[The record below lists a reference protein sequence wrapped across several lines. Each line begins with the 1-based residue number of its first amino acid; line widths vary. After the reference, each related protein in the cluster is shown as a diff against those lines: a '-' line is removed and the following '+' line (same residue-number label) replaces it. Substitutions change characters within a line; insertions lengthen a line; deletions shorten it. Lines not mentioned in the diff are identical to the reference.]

1 MTPLRQRMIED
12 MQLGGLSDA
21 TQYTYMLAVKQ
32 LADYYNKSPDQI
44 TVEELRKYFLYL
56 KNEKEV
62 ARSTANVALS
72 AIKFFY
78 ERTLGWPW
86 TTLIFVRP
94 TREQKLPDIL
104 SKAEVQRVLG
114 TVRIPRHRVYLST
127 VYACGLRRQEGLNL
141 QVSHIDTERKALH
154 IHKGKW
160 SKDRYVPLPQPALE
174 LLRKW
179 WATHRNPDWIFPA
192 GGQSSMASATTPMSH
207 SSPWRALK
215 AAVAECK
222 IQKEVTIHSLRHAYA
237 THLYEDGVSV
247 HLIQKYL
254 GHKSLAT
261 TARYLHATS
270 VGEAESIDSISQ
282 TLEAVP
288 WSS

>member
-12 MQLGGLSDA
+12 MQLGGLSEA
-21 TQYTYMLAVKQ
+21 TQYSYMLAVKQ
-32 LADYYNKSPDQI
+32 LAEHYNKSPDKL
-44 TVEELRKYFLYL
+44 TTEELRQYFLYL
-56 KNEKEV
+56 KNEKKV
-62 ARSTANVALS
+62 ARSTSSAALS
-72 AIKFFY
+72 AIKFFF
-78 ERTLGWPW
+78 ERTLGCPW

-94 TREQKLPDIL
+94 QREEKLPDIL
-104 SKAEVQRVLG
+104 SKEEVQRLLG
-114 TVRIPRHRVYLST
+114 TIRIPRHQAYLSI

-141 QVSHIDTERKALH
+141 QVSHIDRKRMALH

-160 SKDRYVPLPQPALE
+160 SKDRYIPLPQPALA

-179 WATHRNPDWIFPA
+179 WATHRNPVWIFPA
-192 GGQSSMASATTPMSH
+192 GGQSSMASATNPMSH
-207 SSPWRALK
+207 SGPYSALK
-215 AAVAECK
+215 AALAECK
-222 IQKEVTIHSLRHAYA
+222 IQKKVTIHTLRHAYA
-237 THLYEDGVSV
+237 THLYEDGVNV

-270 VGEAESIDSISQ
+270 VGEAESIDSISK
-282 TLEAVP
+282 TLEAVS